1 MRDTGFTAERLI
13 ALCFLVGSVVFTADG
28 LLYLAENTQP
38 AHAALYTIGSVCFSV
53 GSAVLLARPSPV
65 STD

>member
-1 MRDTGFTAERLI
+1 MGGIPIER
-13 ALCFLVGSVVFTADG
+13 SVVFTADG